1 MFFEGQKYLVFYL
14 VKTIDF
20 FPFMISPIAISVFRK
35 TFPIQRWDKYTFAF
49 SYFFKFNCLLFMKFM
64 LGIGY

>member
-1 MFFEGQKYLVFYL
+1 MMFFEGQKYLVFYL

-35 TFPIQRWDKYTFAF
+35 TFPIQR
-49 SYFFKFNCLLFMKFM
+49 
-64 LGIGY
+64 